1 MMLIYFITFFILAYI
16 FGLFVDNKLNAVHTI
31 TGVSFIWLFAAGP
44 IALLGFAGMLV
55 CYFLGRKKAKT
66 GINFHWRRASR

>member
-44 IALLGFAGMLV
+44 SHCLALQV
-55 CYFLGRKKAKT
+55 CWCAIF
-66 GINFHWRRASR
+66 

>member
-44 IALLGFAGMLV
+44 SHCLGLQV
-55 CYFLGRKKAKT
+55 CWCATF
-66 GINFHWRRASR
+66 